1 MKEKYSFR
9 AYLAWI
15 TICMVWGTTYLA
27 IRIGVAELPPM
38 LFAGFRWLVAG
49 LLMTI
54 LLNLRGYTLPRLNE
68 LKHLAIV
75 GILLIGVANGLV
87 VVAEQWLPS
96 GLTALIL
103 SSLPFWVV
111 GLESLLPKGPKINW
125 LILTGL
131 FLGTAGVILIFAK
144 DLNVTV
150 EFNTLLGAVCLLGGV
165 VSWSVGSLYWKYKPT
180 NVRPLMGAAVQML
193 IAGILQTLLGFILG
207 EQNSFIL
214 TQNGFLALG
223 YLILF
228 GSILGYASYIYSI
241 TNLPL
246 SLVSTYA
253 YVNPIIALILGWY
266 FLNEPLTMTVF
277 IAAGLILIGVAV
289 VKRGSTLA
297 VRKLN
302 VTTTQSS

>member
-1 MKEKYSFR
+1 MREKYGFR

-15 TICMVWGTTYLA
+15 TICIVWGTTYLA

-38 LFAGFRWLVAG
+38 LFAGFRWLIAG
-49 LLMTI
+49 SLMTI
-54 LLNLRGYTLPRLNE
+54 LLNLRGYTLPRFKD

-75 GILLIGVANGLV
+75 GILLIGIANGLV

-125 LILTGL
+125 LILSGL
-131 FLGTAGVILIFAK
+131 LLGTAGVILIFAK
-144 DLNVTV
+144 DLNIIL
-150 EFNTLLGAVCLLGGV
+150 EFNTLLGGLCLLGAV
-165 VSWSVGSLYWKYKPT
+165 VSWSVGSLYWKYKQT

-207 EQNSFIL
+207 EQNSFQL
-214 TQNGFLALG
+214 TQTGFLALG

-246 SLVSTYA
+246 ALVSTYA
-253 YVNPIIALILGWY
+253 YVNPVIALILGWY
-266 FLNEPLTMTVF
+266 FLNEPLTITVF
-277 IAAGLILIGVAV
+277 IAAGLILLGVGLV
-289 VKRGSTLA
+289 NRGSTLA
-297 VRKLN
+297 AKNIKL
-302 VTTTQSS
+302 SAH

>member
-1 MKEKYSFR
+1 MKEKYGFR

-180 NVRPLMGAAVQML
+180 NVRPLMGAAV
-193 IAGILQTLLGFILG
+193 
-207 EQNSFIL
+207 
-214 TQNGFLALG
+214 
-223 YLILF
+223 
-228 GSILGYASYIYSI
+228 
-241 TNLPL
+241 
-246 SLVSTYA
+246 
-253 YVNPIIALILGWY
+253 
-266 FLNEPLTMTVF
+266 
-277 IAAGLILIGVAV
+277 
-289 VKRGSTLA
+289 
-297 VRKLN
+297 
-302 VTTTQSS
+302 